1 MERANPYADFG
12 GTVTGARFIGRE
24 AELRTIASRVFG
36 TRGFGSIAVVG
47 LPRIGKTSLV
57 SEAIRRAEARA
68 DAGRTVVV
76 RSNVGAADSIH
87 GLFKGLLEDLVEGVR
102 DRDRGNDLLE
112 LEKRVGEVLASPVVD
127 FSGIRAVFKVLRR
140 GEMRPVWVLDEFDA
154 GRRVF
159 ENAPQCFHWLRE
171 LCSNPEFKA
180 AVVLVA
186 KRRLQDVARL
196 AGHESD
202 YWANVLMTLPVRPL
216 SAFDVSS
223 FFSRLDDEG
232 VSLKDP
238 ERAQVLSLCGGHP
251 YLLDAFGYH
260 AWDHVEQGG
269 RIGVEW
275 IETTCGTLVRDYF
288 QQITTILDDGRMLSK
303 AVQVIV
309 GPQWDVTAED
319 AEALCELGVLLRDE
333 EGVLRGF
340 SQTFEDH
347 LRVEERDVDIWPL
360 WRDTER
366 VLRDVL
372 QRHLEQA
379 FGADWPEALDKA
391 GSGRG
396 KLIASCREKRD
407 RDRKRFGARAESSL
421 LAYTYPVELYQL
433 MSADWARL
441 GEPLLGRDKQGWAV
455 KFGVLA
461 KVRTPLAHNRAVS
474 DGEREQAKGICQ
486 EILGLY
492 GRLGDGRGNDGDD
505 V

>member
-1 MERANPYADFG
+1 
-12 GTVTGARFIGRE
+12 
-24 AELRTIASRVFG
+24 
-36 TRGFGSIAVVG
+36 
-47 LPRIGKTSLV
+47 
-57 SEAIRRAEARA
+57 
-68 DAGRTVVV
+68 
-76 RSNVGAADSIH
+76 
-87 GLFKGLLEDLVEGVR
+87 
-102 DRDRGNDLLE
+102 
-112 LEKRVGEVLASPVVD
+112 
-127 FSGIRAVFKVLRR
+127 
-140 GEMRPVWVLDEFDA
+140 
-154 GRRVF
+154 
-159 ENAPQCFHWLRE
+159 
-171 LCSNPEFKA
+171 
-180 AVVLVA
+180 
-186 KRRLQDVARL
+186 
-196 AGHESD
+196 
-202 YWANVLMTLPVRPL
+202 
-216 SAFDVSS
+216 
-223 FFSRLDDEG
+223 
-232 VSLKDP
+232 
-238 ERAQVLSLCGGHP
+238 
-251 YLLDAFGYH
+251 
-260 AWDHVEQGG
+260 
-269 RIGVEW
+269 
-275 IETTCGTLVRDYF
+275 
-288 QQITTILDDGRMLSK
+288 MLSK

-379 FGADWPEALDKA
+379 FGADWPETLGKG
-391 GSGRG
+391 GSRRG
-396 KLIASCREKRD
+396 KLIASCRKKRD

-455 KFGVLA
+455 KFDVLA

-474 DGEREQAKGICQ
+474 DGEREQARGICQ

-492 GRLGDGRGNDGDD
+492 GRLGDGHGNDGDD